1 MKNPCSLASKINI
14 FSSHNY
20 VPIQYLP
27 PIFVYDT
34 EGKLS
39 GPCIFAKLTV
49 KIGKQTRWG
58 YIDSWIQLSVNT
70 LHTVNYISYWSIMVT
85 TKWKG
90 TGYYNQEIKQVKNN
104 NAHIKLGIIH
114 SHSESQ

>member
-1 MKNPCSLASKINI
+1 
-14 FSSHNY
+14 
-20 VPIQYLP
+20 
-27 PIFVYDT
+27 
-34 EGKLS
+34 
-39 GPCIFAKLTV
+39 
-49 KIGKQTRWG
+49 
-58 YIDSWIQLSVNT
+58 
-70 LHTVNYISYWSIMVT
+70 MVT